1 MENNYSTQA
10 NALNNNAQAISIPGT
25 NKNTLGIAGFVLAI
39 TGLVLCWAPII
50 CWLLL
55 IPSFILSLIGVF
67 QKPRTLALIGA
78 ILSGVIIFIKIIIKI
93 SFWSELLS
101 LSAML

>member
-10 NALNNNAQAISIPGT
+10 NTLNNNNQAVSVPVN
-25 NKNTLGIAGFVLAI
+25 NKNVLGITGFVLAI

-55 IPSFILSLIGVF
+55 IPSFILSLIGAF

>member
-10 NALNNNAQAISIPGT
+10 NTLNNNNQAVSVQVN
-25 NKNTLGIAGFVLAI
+25 NKNVLGITGFVLAI

-55 IPSFILSLIGVF
+55 IPSFILSLIGAF